1 MNEQVI
7 LSLET
12 YDRMKFEFA
21 VLSTRNNDYS
31 KTIEKMQDD
40 FNSLHERVV
49 KIYKQTLDIVLKEQ
63 LYHIEKIGM
72 PYHNEK
78 IINVIPLE
86 FVDMFG
92 EEQILLDI
100 KDKHEAL
107 KETEEE

>member
-1 MNEQVI
+1 MNFEYLTLCNKNVVQ
-7 LSLET
+7 LE
-12 YDRMKFEFA
+12 
-21 VLSTRNNDYS
+21 
-31 KTIEKMQDD
+31 TIEKMQDD

-49 KIYKQTLDIVLKEQ
+49 KTYQQTLEIVLKEK

-78 IINVIPLE
+78 IIDVIPLE

-100 KDKHEAL
+100 KNKHEAL
-107 KETEEE
+107 KEMVEE